1 MLCEVQWQGRHFIC
15 LLCLSIKLLH
25 MVILA
30 YITFWL
36 GSNQTCCVLQNVT
49 ATEDNG
55 KKPYSCWG
63 FFTGRLPQHPMT

>member
-1 MLCEVQWQGRHFIC
+1 MLCEVQWQGRHSMC
-15 LLCLSIKLLH
+15 LLCLSMPKLLR

-36 GSNQTCCVLQNVT
+36 GSDQTRCVLQNVT

-63 FFTGRLPQHPMT
+63 FFTGRLP